1 MKHVRQLAAGMLMVW
16 MLCILSSCQL
26 KSQEELFDQY
36 LTDVFKESVVSDSI
50 TLHFMLKDPEAY
62 GIDRIE
68 PTLGSISLEADGEES
83 ASESLKILKKFKYS
97 QLSEE
102 QKMCYS
108 ILEAYLTV
116 EQMAE
121 GMEYYVEICSPGQGI
136 QAQLPTLL
144 AEYKFYVE
152 EDIQDYVAL
161 LHDTKRYF
169 QEVIA
174 FEQEKSEQG
183 LFMADFSL
191 DEVIQGCQDFVDA
204 GEDNVLLATFRERLD
219 AFDGLSG
226 EQKAIYEEQNVEAVA
241 VVVSAYETFMEE
253 MEKLRG
259 TGVND
264 GGLCNFDRGQEYYEY
279 LVASGTGSSK
289 SVDEIA
295 NALQKRLI
303 AESQSMYE
311 YLMMDESILD
321 LADHPPYDT
330 DDPATMLEELKE
342 RIAEDFPAI
351 PEVHYEVKEVAESL
365 QGSTSPAF
373 YLIPAIDNAAEN
385 VIYINPS
392 EEYAHMDLFP
402 TIAHEGYPG
411 HLYQNVYYNST
422 NPPLFRHLLSFLG
435 YSEGW
440 ANYVEGLSYEYFGFE
455 NEALVEILKCNSYIN
470 IQLSALLDIGIHY
483 YGWDLEDLQDYLSQ
497 FGIEDEDDVRDTFE
511 YIVGNPSAYLSY
523 AVGGME
529 ILELRENAENEL
541 GDAFSLKD
549 FHKAILDAGP
559 APFSIVEEFVDAYIE
574 QAAA

>member
-1 MKHVRQLAAGMLMVW
+1 
-16 MLCILSSCQL
+16 
-26 KSQEELFDQY
+26 
-36 LTDVFKESVVSDSI
+36 
-50 TLHFMLKDPEAY
+50 
-62 GIDRIE
+62 
-68 PTLGSISLEADGEES
+68 
-83 ASESLKILKKFKYS
+83 
-97 QLSEE
+97 
-102 QKMCYS
+102 MCYS

>member
-411 HLYQNVYYNST
+411 HLYQERV
-422 NPPLFRHLLSFLG
+422 L
-435 YSEGW
+435 
-440 ANYVEGLSYEYFGFE
+440 
-455 NEALVEILKCNSYIN
+455 
-470 IQLSALLDIGIHY
+470 
-483 YGWDLEDLQDYLSQ
+483 
-497 FGIEDEDDVRDTFE
+497 
-511 YIVGNPSAYLSY
+511 
-523 AVGGME
+523 
-529 ILELRENAENEL
+529 
-541 GDAFSLKD
+541 
-549 FHKAILDAGP
+549 
-559 APFSIVEEFVDAYIE
+559 
-574 QAAA
+574 

>member
-351 PEVHYEVKEVAESL
+351 PEVHYDVKEVAESL

>member
-226 EQKAIYEEQNVEAVA
+226 EQKAIYEEQTVEAVA

-351 PEVHYEVKEVAESL
+351 PEDHYEVKEVAESL
-365 QGSTSPAF
+365 QGSTSPS
-373 YLIPAIDNAAEN
+373 LNLKPAIDNAAEN

-559 APFSIVEEFVDAYIE
+559 APFSFVEEFVDAYIE

>member
-16 MLCILSSCQL
+16 MVCILSSCQL

-36 LTDVFKESVVSDSI
+36 LTEIFEESVVSDSI

-68 PTLGSISLEADGEES
+68 PTLGSISLEANGEES
-83 ASESLKILKKFKYS
+83 ASESLKMLKKFKYS
-97 QLSEE
+97 QLSDE

-108 ILEAYLTV
+108 ILEDYLTV

-121 GMEYYVEICSPGQGI
+121 GMDYYAEICSPGQGI
-136 QAQLPTLL
+136 QAQLPSLL

-152 EDIQDYVAL
+152 EDIQDYLAL
-161 LHDTKRYF
+161 LLDTKRYF

-191 DEVIQGCQDFVDA
+191 DEVLQGCQDFVDA
-204 GEDNVLLATFRERLD
+204 GEDNVLLATFKERLD
-219 AFDGLSG
+219 AFDGLSS

-264 GGLCNFDRGQEYYEY
+264 GGLCNFDKGQKYYEY

-289 SVDEIA
+289 SVNEIA
-295 NALQKRLI
+295 NALQARLI
-303 AESQSMYE
+303 AEYQTMYE
-311 YLMMDESILD
+311 YLQMDESALD
-321 LADHPPYDT
+321 LAENPPYDT
-330 DDPATMLEELKE
+330 DDPATMLEELKA

-411 HLYQNVYYNST
+411 HLYQNVYYKST
-422 NPPLFRHLLSFLG
+422 DPPLFRHLLSFLG

-455 NEALVEILKCNSYIN
+455 NEVLAEILKCNSYIN
-470 IQLSALLDIGIHY
+470 IQLSALVDIGIHY
-483 YGWDLEDLQDYLSQ
+483 FGWDLEDLQDYLSQ
-497 FGIEDEDDVRDTFE
+497 LGVEDEDDVRDTFE